1 MTLRKWVIILSTIV
15 LCILFIVI
23 ALNKTNK
30 SVSIIK
36 SGHIK
41 GISNKTVGELIKI
54 ISYNE
59 DKWMEM
65 GSGGDEKEIFAMAYW
80 TNQYGKDIKFLFK
93 LSNGSEFVR
102 LVDIYFDDLSQG
114 WMKIVFFLDIFRGL
128 DQGKKLEELIK
139 HNTQKGC

>member
-1 MTLRKWVIILSTIV
+1 MVSTIV

-23 ALNKTNK
+23 VLNKTNK
-30 SVSIIK
+30 SVAIIK

-65 GSGGDEKEIFAMAYW
+65 GSGGDKKEIFVMAHW
-80 TNQYGKDIKFLFK
+80 TNQYGKDTKFLFK

-114 WMKIVFFLDIFRGL
+114 WMKMAFFWIFSAA
-128 DQGKKLEELIK
+128 LIK
-139 HNTQKGC
+139 GKSLRNL